1 MNTSRKHFKGF
12 SCCFRQWKAYDTHCR
27 FLHGY
32 SVSFIVE
39 FQGELDERNWV
50 WDFGGMKRAKKK
62 INGISADK
70 WFKHWFDHTTIIA
83 ENDPELDKFIE
94 LEKLGVIQLRVI
106 DEVGAEKFAEFVFK
120 NLDKFVRYETN
131 HRVTIKKVT
140 VLENENN
147 SATYEN

>member
-12 SCCFRQWKAYDTHCR
+12 SCCFRQWKAIDTHCR

-39 FQGELDERNWV
+39 FQGELDDRNWV

-83 ENDPELDKFIE
+83 QNDPELDKFIQ

-106 DEVGAEKFAEFVFK
+106 DEVGAEKFAEFVFN
-120 NLDKFVRYETN
+120 NLDKFVRSETN
-131 HRVTIKKVT
+131 NRVTIKKVT

-147 SATYEN
+147 SATYEH